1 MKILIVPKQKLMTL
15 SSYGTYNNNL
25 LQNLSNDEFIAFQ
38 NLSKNKDL
46 IIQKSDKG
54 NYVVIFDRHM
64 IT

>member
-1 MKILIVPKQKLMTL
+1 MIVSKKKLMTL
-15 SSYGTYNNNL
+15 SSNGTYNNNL

-54 NYVVIFDRHM
+54 NYVVNFDRHM

>member
-1 MKILIVPKQKLMTL
+1 MTL
-15 SSYGTYNNNL
+15 SSNGTYNNNL

-54 NYVVIFDRHM
+54 NYVVNFDRHM

>member
-1 MKILIVPKQKLMTL
+1 MKILIVSKKKLMTL
-15 SSYGTYNNNL
+15 SSNGTYNNL

-46 IIQKSDKG
+46 IIQKSEKG